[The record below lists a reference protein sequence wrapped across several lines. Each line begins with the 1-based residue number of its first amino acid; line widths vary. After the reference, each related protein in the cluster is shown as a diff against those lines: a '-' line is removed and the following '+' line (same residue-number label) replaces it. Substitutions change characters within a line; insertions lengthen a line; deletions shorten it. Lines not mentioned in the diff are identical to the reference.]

1 MKNEIRMGMVSAIKE
16 ASWGRRLLWLAL
28 VLVGLLIL
36 IQLVPYG
43 RDHANPPVQAQA
55 KIANPEVQKL
65 WDKSC
70 ADCHSN
76 LTTWPWY
83 SNVAPMS
90 WLVQNHVD
98 EGRTKMNL
106 SEWQTMPQ
114 PDIGEVRGQIDSG
127 EMPPWNYSL
136 IHGGLSAQDK
146 KVLIAGLTATYRR
159 DPPGSIS
166 RGD

>member
-1 MKNEIRMGMVSAIKE
+1 MVSAVKE
-16 ASWGRRLLWLAL
+16 ASWGKRILWL
-28 VLVGLLIL
+28 VLVLVALLVL

-43 RDHANPPVQAQA
+43 RDHTNPPVQAQA

-90 WLVQNHVD
+90 WLIQDHVD

-106 SEWQTMPQ
+106 SKWQTMPQ
-114 PDIGEVRGQIDSG
+114 PDMGEVRKQITSG

-136 IHGGLSAQDK
+136 IHGSLSAQDK
-146 KVLIAGLTATYRR
+146 KVLVAGLAGTYRK